1 MQARALVVGASYI
14 SSHPQRL
21 SCTRIITLGIL
32 LRGSESN
39 ERIVYNDCDTQDPVS
54 HGRVITSIGFSTKT
68 SKTKPDFSGISI
80 SSSLSYPLIVGLCMH
95 FYRMSMLEYLG
106 SAFVISQ
113 RRKAKLGTDGGCI
126 ISVGRPGYYS
136 AVAPNSDMCILN
148 ISANAL
154 HGHLKRCLSP
164 QQTFNPT
171 STVTPNRSFHGTGL

>member
-1 MQARALVVGASYI
+1 
-14 SSHPQRL
+14 
-21 SCTRIITLGIL
+21 
-32 LRGSESN
+32 
-39 ERIVYNDCDTQDPVS
+39 
-54 HGRVITSIGFSTKT
+54 
-68 SKTKPDFSGISI
+68 
-80 SSSLSYPLIVGLCMH
+80 MH
-95 FYRMSMLEYLG
+95 FYRMSMLSTWDQHSLFHKEE
-106 SAFVISQ
+106 
-113 RRKAKLGTDGGCI
+113 KAKLGPDGGCI